1 MIQRVVTVSFGT
13 AAILCCSAF
22 FSSTSPQANWAPT
35 YAFEAS
41 DPSQD
46 QEPDNAVGVKTIRT
60 RRDPNFGIAVEQ
72 PAYVQAYYQ
81 ADLMA
86 RVAGPIR
93 MIEVDIGDR
102 VKAGQVLAQ
111 IDVPDLEE
119 EVRQKEAIV
128 KQRQQE
134 LELARA
140 NVKTA
145 AARVEAATGEVQ
157 VKDAAVLKASA
168 DERFRGKELKRFQG
182 LGRGESPAVLPDV
195 IDERQLFYETAQA
208 GVATA
213 RADVVKTKADLQ
225 EAQAKL
231 EAARADVSL
240 AEALVAVAQKDRD
253 RVRALASYANIT
265 APFDGV
271 VTRRLADP
279 GSFVMNA
286 ATAHTEPILTV
297 ARTDI
302 VTLYMKVPDNYAPY
316 VTRGTEAVIKLGVL
330 RGWDIHAKVTR
341 FSPSLES
348 PDRDRTMRVEVD
360 LFNGTREEFDRFLA
374 SSKAVDNA
382 GLKGRVLPVFP
393 EIKGRPTA
401 GLDGRLL
408 PGMFGKM
415 RLVLRSFA
423 DAFLVPSTAV
433 FSQGGR
439 AYIYLVQDGK
449 AVLTPVEIQ
458 VDDGKY
464 AKILLLKGNRTSEL
478 TGEET
483 IVASNQGELSDGQA
497 VKASPMEW

>member
-1 MIQRVVTVSFGT
+1 LPAR
-13 AAILCCSAF
+13 AADAA
-22 FSSTSPQANWAPT
+22 SPEPAL
-35 YAFEAS
+35 
-41 DPSQD
+41 
-46 QEPDNAVGVKTIRT
+46 QEPDNAVQVKTIHPK
-60 RRDPNFGIAVEQ
+60 RDANFGIAVEQ
-72 PAYVQAYYQ
+72 PAFVQAYYQ

-86 RVAGPIR
+86 RVAGPIK

-111 IDVPDLEE
+111 IDVPDLDE
-119 EVRQKEAIV
+119 EVGQKEAIV
-128 KQRQQE
+128 TQRRQE
-134 LELARA
+134 LDLARA

-145 AARVEAATGEVQ
+145 DARVEAAKGEVQ
-157 VKDAAVLKASA
+157 VKDAAVFKASA

-182 LGRGESPAVLPDV
+182 LAQGQSPAVLPDV

-208 GVATA
+208 GVAAA
-213 RADVVKTKADLQ
+213 RADVVKAKGDLQ
-225 EAQAKL
+225 EAKAKL
-231 EAARADVSL
+231 DAAQTDVGL

-253 RVRALASYANIT
+253 RVKALASYANIT

-271 VTRRLADP
+271 VTRRISDP
-279 GSFVMNA
+279 GSFAVNA
-286 ATAHTEPILTV
+286 ATAHAEPILTV

-302 VTLYMKVPDNYAPY
+302 VTVYMKVPDNYATY

-360 LFNGTREEFDRFLA
+360 VFNGSREEFDKLVA
-374 SSKAVDNA
+374 QSKATDNA
-382 GLKGRVLPVFP
+382 GLKGRLLPIFP
-393 EIKGRPTA
+393 DIKGKPTA
-401 GLDGRLL
+401 GLDGKLL

-415 RLVLRSFA
+415 KLVLRSFA
-423 DAFLVPSTAV
+423 DAYLVPSTAI

-458 VDDGKY
+458 VDDGKQ
-464 AKILLLKGNRTSEL
+464 AKLLLQKVKSSSEL

-497 VKASPMEW
+497 VKAVESDW